1 MVSFIVVI
9 LFSRVVVKLLRDL
22 RDSAR
27 QRSLKNMGVE
37 TPKSSIFHLME
48 DALKKMK
55 TEIEAAQEPDRPQSI
70 FSPISS
76 SPWRSFGKLL
86 AERAKERIMGKQ
98 RMNSKMISAYSAELQ
113 KSWTIW
119 KPVCFGIIL

>member
-1 MVSFIVVI
+1 
-9 LFSRVVVKLLRDL
+9 
-22 RDSAR
+22 
-27 QRSLKNMGVE
+27 
-37 TPKSSIFHLME
+37 ME

-76 SPWRSFGKLL
+76 SPWRCFRKLL
-86 AERAKERIMGKQ
+86 AERAKERIMGKR

-113 KSWTIW
+113 KSGSI
-119 KPVCFGIIL
+119 